1 MTNEQQRVEATILQ
15 DREGN
20 YYLIPQEAMD
30 QFRVPADRREELE
43 NALRAGDVS
52 GFGSFFSSGQ
62 RRGFGSGF
70 AFGFNAIAPLD
81 DATGQPTTTPAV
93 IGMRAYVGLDP
104 ARFAPAEG

>member
-30 QFRVPADRREELE
+30 QFRVPADRKDELE
-43 NALRAGDVS
+43 SALRSGDVS

-62 RRGFGSGF
+62 GRALSGGF
-70 AFGFNAIAPLD
+70 AFGLNAIAPV
-81 DATGQPTTTPAV
+81 DAGQPNTTPAL

-104 ARFAPAEG
+104 SRFAAAEG